1 MLCVRL
7 SRAWMHLR
15 RRGRVL
21 CLRARIVDHVHTERR
36 TDAAARAVRA
46 AAVLRERGRKCL
58 LPLGLQ
64 ESFEHTGRCMCPR
77 QRLAN
82 RARAT
87 AEIFPVN
94 AALLKRSEVA
104 AVVKEIRPT
113 VKLCTVLPRLIEC
126 RRKAAVAA
134 RKDPLDHGETRIV
147 VVERNRA
154 IGDVLLE
161 ELLPPLKLL
170 NRQLSEPLERRIGLW
185 HKAGDGDRHLAATT
199 PTDLRIEIDHLFRKA
214 CNADDVLICLRR
226 QPHHEVELH
235 LLPPMTER
243 CAARSQQILLRHALV
258 DDIAHTLRPRF
269 GCKGQPRFTHLLH
282 PMREVNRKAVDA
294 Q

>member
-36 TDAAARAVRA
+36 TDAAARTVRA

-64 ESFEHTGRCMCPR
+64 ESFEHTGGCMCPR
-77 QRLAN
+77 QRLSDC
-82 RARAT
+82 ARAT
-87 AEIFPVN
+87 TVGFPVD
-94 AALLKRSEVA
+94 AALLKRGKVA

-113 VKLCTVLPRLIEC
+113 VKLRTILPRFIER
-126 RRKAAVAA
+126 RRKAAVTAC
-134 RKDPLDHGETRIV
+134 KDTLDHGETCIV
-147 VVERNRA
+147 VVERNRT

-170 NRQLSEPLERRIGLW
+170 NRQLSEPLERRIWLW
-185 HKAGDGDRHLAATT
+185 HEAGDGDRHLAAA
-199 PTDLRIEIDHLFRKA
+199 PPADLRIEIDHLFRKA
-214 CNADDVLICLRR
+214 CNADDVLIRLRR

-243 CAARSQQILLRHALV
+243 CAARCQQILLRHALV
-258 DDIAHTLRPRF
+258 DDIAHALRPRF
-269 GCKGQPRFTHLLH
+269 GRKGQPRFPHLLH